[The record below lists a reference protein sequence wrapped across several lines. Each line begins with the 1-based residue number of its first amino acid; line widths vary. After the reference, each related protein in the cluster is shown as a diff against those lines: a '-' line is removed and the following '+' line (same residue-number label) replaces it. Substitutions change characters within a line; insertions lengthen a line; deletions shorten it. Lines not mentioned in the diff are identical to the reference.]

1 MKNFNYL
8 QTILASLFVFLPIF
22 PHSNSI
28 DFGGYTDPSLILIII
43 FLATGINSNRI
54 IGLAFTIF
62 LYLSINDYVG
72 YADTFSKT
80 FLFLTFFYFIR
91 KYYWRSTINDVL
103 MIFSFLI
110 LHSFLVFAIYRHLY
124 NVNLIDYVNMVTIP
138 LLYNSLISIIMLFMI
153 KYTSWPHYPEKTF
166 QS

>member
-72 YADTFSKT
+72 YADTFSKI
-80 FLFLTFFYFIR
+80 FL
-91 KYYWRSTINDVL
+91 DVNKHVPDAYP
-103 MIFSFLI
+103 IFSIFSCLLEI
-110 LHSFLVFAIYRHLY
+110 FV
-124 NVNLIDYVNMVTIP
+124 P
-138 LLYNSLISIIMLFMI
+138 LSLANPNPNTCIIFPVL
-153 KYTSWPHYPEKTF
+153 
-166 QS
+166 